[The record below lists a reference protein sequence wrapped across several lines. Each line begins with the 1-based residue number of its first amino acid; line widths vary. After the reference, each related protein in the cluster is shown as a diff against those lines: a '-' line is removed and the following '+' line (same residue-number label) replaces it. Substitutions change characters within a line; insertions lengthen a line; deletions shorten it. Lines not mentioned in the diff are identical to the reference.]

1 MIVKPEELI
10 QRILEIVAS
19 PTYRPVKIRVL
30 ASKIGLEDSE
40 RRSLRVTVRKLVR
53 QGRLAYGPNHL
64 ILPVATLDRQPRPP
78 GGVEFEGPESATESV
93 PRESTQ
99 AEFEDSES
107 RDSESR
113 DSESS
118 DSESSDSESSDSE
131 FGESTSEETR
141 RSGGS
146 GSGSRK
152 KAVRGGG
159 GERAVV
165 TGTFRRAAA
174 GYGFVRP
181 RGATSGDRTG
191 DVFVPA
197 TASRDAASGDLVTVR
212 IDRRFRGGQERISG
226 EIIEILERDTHRFVG
241 RYYEQAGSGYV
252 RVDGNIFSQP
262 ISVGDASAKS
272 AFTDDKVVIEM
283 VRFPSHWSEGEAVIV
298 EVLGPSGQPG
308 VDTLG
313 IIHEYNLPL
322 DFPADV
328 LEDARRQA
336 ERFDEADLAG
346 REDWTAATVITID
359 PVDARDFDDAI
370 SLVRLEQGHWQLAV
384 HIADVGHFVPAGS
397 ALDREAR
404 ERGTSVYLP
413 DRVIPMLPEVIS
425 NHLASLQP
433 QQVRLAR
440 TVVIEMTPEGMPVAT
455 DVLRTAIRSCR
466 RFTYEEVDEYLADA
480 AAWESKLS
488 PEVHQLL
495 GRMAELARTLR
506 DRRLR
511 RGALE
516 LTLPEI
522 KLKIDRRGEVE
533 GAYTVV
539 NTFSHQIIEEFMLA
553 ANEAV
558 ASLLRT
564 RGRAFLRRVHA
575 SPEPRKLKALTT
587 FVRELGI
594 SCESLESRF
603 EIQRVIDEVRE
614 RPERQAVNYAV
625 LRSMQKAHYAPI
637 EEGHYALN
645 SRDYCHFTSP
655 IRRYPDLT
663 VHRLFDRL
671 AKGKRS
677 PESDEALLSLG
688 EHCSEREQRAQ
699 AAERELIKIKLL
711 TYMSRRIGQQMEA
724 IVTGVESFGLFAQ
737 GLQIPAE
744 GLLSIH
750 SLRDDHYD
758 YDSTTHQLV
767 GRRAGNAYRLGDVIQ
782 VEIARVDIDR
792 RELDFRLV
800 GGSRKKVSHP
810 RPAANKKKTQGRRR
824 RR

>member
-1 MIVKPEELI
+1 MKPVELI
-10 QRILEIVAS
+10 QRILEIVTS

-30 ASKIGLEDSE
+30 ASKLGLEDSE
-40 RRSLRVTVRKLVR
+40 RRALRVTVRKLVR

-64 ILPVATLDRQPRPP
+64 VLPVTTLDSQQLTPP
-78 GGVEFEGPESATESV
+78 PAELAVPASESEWESESEGMESESEGM
-93 PRESTQ
+93 ESTKT
-99 AEFEDSES
+99 EFEDTEAAESEMGETS
-107 RDSESR
+107 SETAR
-113 DSESS
+113 AA
-118 DSESSDSESSDSE
+118 
-131 FGESTSEETR
+131 GA
-141 RSGGS
+141 SGA
-146 GSGSRK
+146 K
-152 KAVRGGG
+152 NKAARGRG

-181 RGATSGDRTG
+181 RGTTSGDRTG
-191 DVFVPA
+191 DIFVPA
-197 TASRDAASGDLVTVR
+197 TGSRDAASGDLVTVR
-212 IDRRFRGGQERISG
+212 IDRRFRRGQERISG

-252 RVDGNIFSQP
+252 RVDGNLFSQP

-336 ERFDEADLAG
+336 ERFDESDLAG

-440 TVVIEMTPEGMPVAT
+440 TVVMEMTPEGTPVAT

-466 RFTYEEVDEYLADA
+466 RFTYEEVDDYLADP
-480 AAWESKLS
+480 AAWQSQLS

-495 GRMAELARTLR
+495 ARMAELARTLR

-564 RGRAFLRRVHA
+564 RGRSFLRRVHA

-663 VHRLFDRL
+663 VHRLFDQL

-677 PESDEALLSLG
+677 LESAEQLLSLG

-758 YDSTTHQLV
+758 YDSTTHRLV

-800 GGSRKKVSHP
+800 GGPRQSVSRSRTTAVNK
-810 RPAANKKKTQGRRR
+810 NKKKTEGRRR